1 VVDVSAYGRAV
12 LDFMQRYDMTG
23 WVVQVFLIV
32 LAVVVA
38 NFVLGRVLARL
49 LSRAGRT
56 QNIWDDALVEAAGRP
71 LRLLVWVVGLGFA
84 GDVILRDTQA
94 ALFAAVPPLRTVGVI
109 SALVWFLV
117 RLVVKLEE
125 ALIVRRQERGQPVDR
140 TTIKALGRL
149 LRASVLITGVLVG
162 LQSLGFSISGV
173 LAFGGIGGLA
183 VGFAAKDILAN
194 FFGGLMIYLDRPFA
208 VGDWINSP
216 DRDIEGTV
224 EDIGWRLT
232 RIRGFDKRP
241 IYVPNSLFASMAVV
255 NPSRMSH
262 RRIYETVG
270 IRYDDIAVMETVVRD
285 VEAMLRGDPEIDTD
299 QTLMVNFNAFNSS
312 SVDFFVYCFT
322 RTTDW
327 AHYHVVKQAVLLR
340 IAEIVAAHGAEI
352 AFPTRTLHMVREG
365 AEPPQA
371 VEAAR

>member
-1 VVDVSAYGRAV
+1 MDVSAYGRAV

-71 LRLLVWVVGLGFA
+71 MHLLVWVVGVGFA

-140 TTIKALGRL
+140 TTVKALGRL

-270 IRYDDIAVMETVVRD
+270 IRYDDIAVMEPVVRD
-285 VEAMLRGDPEIDTD
+285 VETMLRGNPEIDTD

-327 AHYHVVKQAVLLR
+327 ARYHVVKQAVLLR

-352 AFPTRTLHMVREG
+352 AFPTRTLHMVQES

-371 VEAAR
+371 MEAVR

>member
-1 VVDVSAYGRAV
+1 MADFSTFGRAA
-12 LDFMQRYDMTG
+12 LDFIQRYDLTG

-32 LAVVVA
+32 LLVVIA
-38 NFVLGRVLARL
+38 NFVLARVLSRL
-49 LSRAGRT
+49 RT
-56 QNIWDDALVEAAGRP
+56 QAKRTRNLWDDALVDAAGKP

-84 GDVILRDTQA
+84 GEVILRDTHA
-94 ALFAAVPPLRTVGVI
+94 ALFVAVPPLRTVGVI

-117 RLVVKLEE
+117 RLVMHLEE

-140 TTIKALGRL
+140 TTVKALGRL
-149 LRASVLITGVLVG
+149 LRASVLITGVLVAM
-162 LQSLGFSISGV
+162 QSLGFSISGV

-216 DRDIEGTV
+216 DRTIEGTV

-232 RIRGFDKRP
+232 RISGFDKRP
-241 IYVPNSLFASMAVV
+241 IYVPNSLFASIAVV

-270 IRYDDIAVMETVVRD
+270 IRYDDVAVMAAIVRS
-285 VEAMLRGDPEIDTD
+285 VEVMLRADPEIDTD

-312 SVDFFVYCFT
+312 SLDFFIYCFT

-340 IAEIVAAHGAEI
+340 VAEIIVAHGAEV
-352 AFPTRTLHMVREG
+352 AFPTRTLHMVQDIADAPV
-365 AEPPQA
+365 AEL
-371 VEAAR
+371 AR

>member
-1 VVDVSAYGRAV
+1 MDVSAYGRAV

-71 LRLLVWVVGLGFA
+71 MHLLVWVVGVGFA

-140 TTIKALGRL
+140 TTVKALGRL

-270 IRYDDIAVMETVVRD
+270 IRYDDIAVMEPVVRD

-327 AHYHVVKQAVLLR
+327 ARYHVVKQAVLLR
-340 IAEIVAAHGAEI
+340 IAEIVATHGAEI
-352 AFPTRTLHMVREG
+352 AFPTRTLHMVQES

-371 VEAAR
+371 MEAVR

>member
-1 VVDVSAYGRAV
+1 MDVSAYGRAV
-12 LDFMQRYDMTG
+12 LDFMRRYDMTG

-32 LAVVVA
+32 LVVVVA
-38 NFVLGRVLARL
+38 NFILARVLSRL
-49 LSRAGRT
+49 LARAGRT
-56 QNIWDDALVEAAGRP
+56 QNIWDDALVDAAGKP

-84 GDVILRDTQA
+84 GEVILRDTQA

-117 RLVVKLEE
+117 RLVMNLEE

-140 TTIKALGRL
+140 TTVKALGRL

-216 DRDIEGTV
+216 DRSIEGTV

-241 IYVPNSLFASMAVV
+241 IYVPNSLFASIAVV

-270 IRYDDIAVMETVVRD
+270 IRYDDVAVMAPIVRD
-285 VEAMLRGDPEIDTD
+285 VEAMLRADPEIDTD
-299 QTLMVNFNAFNSS
+299 QTLMVNFNAFSS
-312 SVDFFVYCFT
+312 SSLDFFVYCFT

-327 AHYHVVKQAVLLR
+327 AHYHVVKQSVLLR
-340 IAEIVAAHGAEI
+340 IAEVVAAHGAEI
-352 AFPTRTLHMVREG
+352 AFPTRTLHMVQENADAPV
-365 AEPPQA
+365 AEL
-371 VEAAR
+371 AR

>member
-1 VVDVSAYGRAV
+1 VDVSAYGHAV
-12 LDFMQRYDMTG
+12 LDFVQRHDMTG
-23 WVVQVFLIV
+23 WIVQVFLVV

-38 NFVLGRVLARL
+38 NFVLARL
-49 LSRAGRT
+49 LARMRARAERT
-56 QNIWDDALVEAAGRP
+56 KNIWDDTLVDAAGRP
-71 LRLLVWVVGLGFA
+71 IRLLVWVIGLGFA
-84 GDVILRDTQA
+84 GEVIMRDTGA
-94 ALFAAVPPLRTVGVI
+94 ALFTAVPPLRTVGVI

-117 RLVVKLEE
+117 RLALNLEE
-125 ALIVRRQERGQPVDR
+125 AVIIRRQERGLPVDR
-140 TTIKALGRL
+140 TTVKALGRL

-173 LAFGGIGGLA
+173 LAFGGIGGIA

-194 FFGGLMIYLDRPFA
+194 FFGGLMIYMDRPFA

-216 DRDIEGTV
+216 DRNIEGTV

-270 IRYDDIAVMETVVRD
+270 IRYDDVAAMAPIVRD
-285 VEAMLRGDPEIDTD
+285 VEAMLRADPEIDTG

-327 AHYHVVKQAVLLR
+327 AHYHVVKQSVLLR
-340 IAEIVAAHGAEI
+340 IAEIIASHGAEI
-352 AFPTRTLHMVREG
+352 AFPTRTLHTVQDAEVGAVPEAVVR
-365 AEPPQA
+365 
-371 VEAAR
+371 